1 MRFIPSKI
9 RGILDYLAGIIL
21 ILIPWING
29 FGDGGPAQMVLVI
42 AGIFIIV
49 MSLLTDYE
57 YGFYKVIPME
67 IHLVTDAIIGMILLM
82 SPWLFEFA
90 HVALGPHL
98 LFGFLLIIAALFT
111 KVNRSIFIVI
121 K

>member
-9 RGILDYLAGIIL
+9 HGILDYLAGIIL

-29 FGDGGPAQMVLVI
+29 FGDGGPAQMVLVT
-42 AGIFIIV
+42 AGILIIV

-57 YGFYKVIPME
+57 YGFFKLVPFE
-67 IHLVTDAIIGMILLM
+67 VHLLTDAVIGIFLIM
-82 SPWLFEFA
+82 SPWLLDFA
-90 HVALGPHL
+90 YVSLGPHL

-111 KVNRSIFIVI
+111 KFNPSIIVTV